1 MLQIIVSILLSLI
14 AVGCGAPRYVDYFP
28 YHDDGT
34 PKPKLAIMPIIDSTQ
49 NSIGW
54 DFKEEIADGIYYE
67 LMSSGE
73 VYMVSPRDMGPGWA
87 KKDTINFFSNDVSY
101 VGDFQNTDFI
111 ISMEIIDRKIT
122 ACDQCVPNNL
132 TLFISIRIKILDI
145 RFCEPKIVLY
155 EVFKTGY
162 TGIRADAEYE
172 NNICW
177 NDETYQKTYFGR
189 AHKRIICSLSKRLE
203 EVIWSV
209 K

>member
-1 MLQIIVSILLSLI
+1 MLRIIAFILLSLI
-14 AVGCGAPRYVDYFP
+14 AVGCGAPRYIDYFP

-34 PKPKLAIMPIIDSTQ
+34 PKPKLAIMPIMDNSQ
-49 NSIGW
+49 NSLAW
-54 DFKEEIADGIYYE
+54 DLTEEISDGIYYE

-73 VYMVSPRDMGPGWA
+73 VYMVSPKEMGQGWS
-87 KKDTINFFSNDVSY
+87 KKYDIDFFSNDISY
-101 VGDFQNTDFI
+101 VKDFQNTDFI

-122 ACDQCVPNNL
+122 ACDLCVPNNL

-155 EVFKTGY
+155 EVFRTDY
-162 TGIRADAEYE
+162 TGIQTNAYDE

-177 NDETYQKTYFGR
+177 KDQTYLKTYCGR
-189 AHKRIICSLSKRLE
+189 AHQSIICSLSKRIE
-203 EVIWSV
+203 KVIWSV